1 MSPSCTL
8 LSPALPSELLSY
20 VLDHHAHPT
29 TLIICSPRS
38 DFLAS
43 LAEEFGSD
51 GVASNRDLDERE
63 GEPPAEEEE
72 GEQQAKSGDR
82 VRHRLLSSPLYQVA
96 ASRHIRTVYIPT
108 VTHLRAYLSV
118 FSPGDSKVAPPPARF
133 AAKLTMRP
141 HLVLYGFL
149 DLHRDTS
156 EWSAQGLGNSAAA
169 LVELGHRLAWDVA
182 VIEPRRP
189 DSGGG
194 LLEGMLSEPVPILS
208 SGGRRFGLDSEE
220 GGWSGRRV
228 QVGRVLMRW
237 FRFRRGLWDVDV
249 DEKQD
254 VAMKDRPA

>member
-8 LSPALPSELLSY
+8 LSPARPSELLSY
-20 VLDHHAHPT
+20 VLDHHVHPT

-38 DFLAS
+38 DFLS
-43 LAEEFGSD
+43 FFTEEFGCHC
-51 GVASNRDLDERE
+51 VASNSGLDEGE
-63 GEPPAEEEE
+63 GEPPAEEEQE
-72 GEQQAKSGDR
+72 QAKSGDR
-82 VRHRLLSSPLYQVA
+82 IRRRLLSSPLYQVA
-96 ASRHIRTVYIPT
+96 VSRHIRTVYIPT
-108 VTHLRAYLSV
+108 ATHLRAYLSV
-118 FSPGDSKVAPPPARF
+118 FSPGDSMVPPPPARF

-194 LLEGMLSEPVPILS
+194 LLEEILSEPVPILS
-208 SGGRRFGLDSEE
+208 NGGRRFGIDSEQ

-237 FRFRRGLWDVDV
+237 FRFRQGLWDVDV

-254 VAMKDRPA
+254 VAMEDRPA

>member
-20 VLDHHAHPT
+20 ILDHHAHPT
-29 TLIICSPRS
+29 TLIVCSPRS

-43 LAEEFGSD
+43 LAEEFGSH
-51 GVASNRDLDERE
+51 GAASNPDLDERE
-63 GEPPAEEEE
+63 DEPPAGE
-72 GEQQAKSGDR
+72 EQQAKSGGDR
-82 VRHRLLSSPLYQVA
+82 VRPRLLSSPLYQVA
-96 ASRHIRTVYIPT
+96 VSRHIRTVYVPT
-108 VTHLRAYLSV
+108 ATHLRAYLSV

-133 AAKLTMRP
+133 AAELTRRP

-149 DLHRDTS
+149 DLHRSTS
-156 EWSAQGLGNSAAA
+156 EWSAQGLGSSAAA

-182 VIEPRRP
+182 VIEPRRR

-194 LLEGMLSEPVPILS
+194 PLEETLSEPVPILS

-228 QVGRVLMRW
+228 EVGRVLMRW
-237 FRFRRGLWDVDV
+237 FRFRRGLWDEDV
-249 DEKQD
+249 AENQD
-254 VAMKDRPA
+254 VAMEDRPA

>member
-43 LAEEFGSD
+43 LAEEFGSQ
-51 GVASNRDLDERE
+51 GVAPNPDLGERE
-63 GEPPAEEEE
+63 DEPPAEEEPR
-72 GEQQAKSGDR
+72 AKSGDR

-96 ASRHIRTVYIPT
+96 VSRHIRTVYIPT
-108 VTHLRAYLSV
+108 ATHLRAYLSV
-118 FSPGDSKVAPPPARF
+118 FSPADSKVAPPPARF
-133 AAKLTMRP
+133 AAKLARRP

-156 EWSAQGLGNSAAA
+156 EWSAQGLGSSAAS

-182 VIEPRRP
+182 VIEPRRR

-194 LLEGMLSEPVPILS
+194 LLEEMLSEAVPILS

-228 QVGRVLMRW
+228 EVGRVLMRW
-237 FRFRRGLWDVDV
+237 FRFRRGLWDEDV
-249 DEKQD
+249 AENHD
-254 VAMKDRPA
+254 VAMEDRPA

>member
-1 MSPSCTL
+1 MSSSCTL

-20 VLDHHAHPT
+20 VLDYHAHPT
-29 TLIICSPRS
+29 TLIICSPPS

-43 LAEEFGSD
+43 LAEEFGSY
-51 GVASNRDLDERE
+51 GVTSSNPDLDERE
-63 GEPPAEEEE
+63 DEPPAEEQ
-72 GEQQAKSGDR
+72 QQAKSGGDG

-96 ASRHIRTVYIPT
+96 VSRHIRTVYVPT
-108 VTHLRAYLSV
+108 ATHLRAYLSV
-118 FSPGDSKVAPPPARF
+118 FSPDDSKVAPPPARF
-133 AAKLTMRP
+133 AAKLAMRP

-169 LVELGHRLAWDVA
+169 LVELGNRLAWDVA
-182 VIEPRRP
+182 VVEPRRP
-189 DSGGG
+189 DSGGA
-194 LLEGMLSEPVPILS
+194 LLEEILSEPVPILS
-208 SGGRRFGLDSEE
+208 SGGRGFGLESEE